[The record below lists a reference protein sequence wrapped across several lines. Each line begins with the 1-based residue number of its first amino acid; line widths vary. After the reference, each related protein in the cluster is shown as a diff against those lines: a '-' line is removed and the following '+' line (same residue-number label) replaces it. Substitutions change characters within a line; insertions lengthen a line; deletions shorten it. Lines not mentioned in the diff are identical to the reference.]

1 MITVRHLEWN
11 QNASLKRKSQDIS
24 NNAENYAEYLERI
37 CAIYCTVSSFWTI
50 SISNFESDKMIKDK
64 TVDLKDETVPFNTRP
79 RTLITIRHQIHLK
92 NWMKCL

>member
-24 NNAENYAEYLERI
+24 NNAENYAEYLEWI
-37 CAIYCTVSSFWTI
+37 CAIYCISSFWTLVH
-50 SISNFESDKMIKDK
+50 NCESDKMIKDK